1 MKAKSPFLF
10 LVFDVLLQATAVAA
24 TFLALSGT
32 WILLLLGAGWQL
44 FSYNTLYAWSNKSKY
59 RKAYISVSLFTL
71 GLLAV
76 GLLFIGIGIALNSY
90 VVVVGM
96 FVLGASM
103 LLGVALY
110 ISYFIITLSSLAIE
124 IKKCIKRIRENFAH
138 KLHEQNLGDWW
149 V

>member
-1 MKAKSPFLF
+1 MKVNKKGLF
-10 LVFDVLLQATAVAA
+10 LVLDTVLQVAPFV
-24 TFLALSGT
+24 TIQLVSNDLLY
-32 WILLLLGAGWQL
+32 ILFLGAVWQL
-44 FSYNTLYAWSNKSKY
+44 ISYSVISSWGNISKY